1 VPNFVECLGDVEG
14 SCGTLMFIV
23 KCFVDFVHDAMCLM
37 DGRVPLA
44 EAKLMVGY

>member
-1 VPNFVECLGDVEG
+1 VPNFVKCLGDVEE
-14 SCGTLMFIV
+14 SCRTVMFID
-23 KCFVDFVHDAMCLM
+23 KCFIDFVHYAMCLM